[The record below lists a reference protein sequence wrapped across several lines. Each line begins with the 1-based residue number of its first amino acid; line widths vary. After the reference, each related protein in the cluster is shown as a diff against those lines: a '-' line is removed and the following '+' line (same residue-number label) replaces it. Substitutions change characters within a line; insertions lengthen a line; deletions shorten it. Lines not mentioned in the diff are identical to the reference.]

1 MRRCLHAY
9 AGRVGYAEAADLQ
22 ERCARLL
29 KDGGTVE
36 RLLLLEHPPVI
47 TLGRNARSAD
57 VLHDEATL
65 ESLGVAVHET
75 NRGGQVTY
83 HGPGQLVGYPI
94 LDLSP
99 DRRDVARY
107 LRDLEEV
114 LIRTLSQFGVTAGR
128 VSGLTGV
135 WVGPEKIA
143 SLGVHLSRWV
153 TTHGFA
159 LNVNTDLSRFGLI
172 VPCGLRGAAVTSMQ
186 RLLGRPLPLEEVAAA
201 IVPVFG
207 EVFGRDM
214 APGSPPVAPAAAPAL
229 TEVA

>member
-1 MRRCLHAY
+1 MRLCLHSY
-9 AGRVGYAEAADLQ
+9 AGRVRYAEAASLQ

-29 KDGGTVE
+29 KDGGRVE
-36 RLLLLEHPPVI
+36 RLLFLEHPPVI
-47 TLGRNARSAD
+47 TLGRNARIAD
-57 VLHDEATL
+57 VLHDETTL
-65 ESLGVAVHET
+65 ESLGVEVRET

-114 LIRTLSQFGVTAGR
+114 LIRALAALGVTAGR
-128 VSGLTGV
+128 VPGLTGV
-135 WVGPEKIA
+135 WVGSDKIA
-143 SLGVHLSRWV
+143 SIGVHLSRWV

-172 VPCGLRGAAVTSMQ
+172 VPCGIRGGAVTSMQ
-186 RLLGRPLPLEEVAAA
+186 RLLGHATPLEEVAAA

-207 EVFGRDM
+207 EIFGREM
-214 APGSPPVAPAAAPAL
+214 APESLPGALPGPPAL